1 MWKKPTSGRVKINVD
16 AAFSPENMT
25 GATGAVARDD
35 RGDFIAATSCFI
47 SHVTSAKSA
56 EVVAIRNGLILAMT
70 IGCNSLILESD
81 SSNAVDIINQEDY
94 LGQEVSIY
102 MECRHLGSDFAKVEV
117 IHCFREANSVAD
129 SIAKNALSTRSSM
142 VSDEGVP
149 DFISLQI
156 VNDLA
161 IV

>member
-16 AAFSPENMT
+16 AAFSSENMT

-35 RGDFIAATSCFI
+35 RGEFIAATSWFI
-47 SHVTSAKSA
+47 SHVTSAESA
-56 EVVAIRNGLILAMT
+56 EVVAIRNGMLLAANV
-70 IGCNSLILESD
+70 GCNSLILESD
-81 SSNAVDIINQEDY
+81 STNAVDIINQEDY

-102 MECRHLGSDFAKVEV
+102 MECQQLGSDFAKVNV
-117 IHCFREANSVAD
+117 IHCFREANCVAD

-142 VSDEGVP
+142 IWDEVVP

-156 VNDLA
+156 VNNLA